1 MGSPKKRPLLR
12 ELLRQSADGFLPAAQ
27 PPSQFMHAE
36 KLWSQ
41 PSSSSLA
48 SNRPHWLSASSSPTA
63 SIVASL
69 VIKHGGR
76 SGRSVFPAA
85 ASAYPSRPSSPRW
98 CYCPEA
104 WAAARAARANRLQSS
119 RNPATGSAL
128 AGIGLTVPLS
138 WATSRLSK
146 GHQQS
151 PTAVR
156 ERPVATAQWTASR
169 LPPPPNCQ
177 LPP

>member
-1 MGSPKKRPLLR
+1 
-12 ELLRQSADGFLPAAQ
+12 
-27 PPSQFMHAE
+27 MHAGPP
-36 KLWSQ
+36 KTRQAWISFGLL
-41 PSSSSLA
+41 LA
-48 SNRPHWLSASSSPTA
+48 CLVAFVGLAKNLSPPIEHAVGAANAPRTVVG
-63 SIVASL
+63 IVIATL
-69 VIKHGGR
+69 VLLPQTCAP
-76 SGRSVFPAA
+76 V
-85 ASAYPSRPSSPRW
+85 
-98 CYCPEA
+98 
-104 WAAARAARANRLQSS
+104 RAARANRLQSS
-119 RNPATGSAL
+119 MNLAIGSAL